1 MCNQIDVSD
10 IEELAGDIEGIARI
24 LLSLGEHQGGCDHEV
39 IFQFLGSRLFEYWRE
54 LDALINSEEEEKA
67 KKAPVVDAYSL
78 TMLQEA
84 LYKLNGNDPAGA
96 ARCANEAIKQL
107 EISGHAAREGAT
119 I

>member
-1 MCNQIDVSD
+1 
-10 IEELAGDIEGIARI
+10 
-24 LLSLGEHQGGCDHEV
+24 V
-39 IFQFLGSRLFEYWRE
+39 IFQFLGSRLHEYWRE
-54 LDALINSEEEEKA
+54 LDALINPEEEEEKA

-107 EISGHAAREGAT
+107 EIILKHAPPPSLPVEPAEAT
-119 I
+119 Q